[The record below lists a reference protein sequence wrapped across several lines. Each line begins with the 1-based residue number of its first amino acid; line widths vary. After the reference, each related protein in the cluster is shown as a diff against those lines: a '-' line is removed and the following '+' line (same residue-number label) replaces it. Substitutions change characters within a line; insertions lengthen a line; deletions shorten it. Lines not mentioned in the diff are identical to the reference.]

1 MDLFAAINIHD
12 DEVLAKIS
20 RTQIKVDLQ
29 YGGDRPYE
37 DYLLYNMCI
46 DINSFMPAFMK
57 P

>member
-37 DYLLYNMCI
+37 DYLL
-46 DINSFMPAFMK
+46 
-57 P
+57 